1 MYKYIFSILITRNN
15 FGKNH
20 FFTLKKSKREDRE
33 TLSKCSQS
41 PKIPLSNPNLILIF
55 SGKKCQLINTDLFGS
70 DIRGIKD
77 IPSWYEC
84 GHLCLKNP
92 DCGSFTWMNKTRE
105 CYLKTGVPSQ
115 SVNMETVSG
124 VAACFNS
131 IAQGM
136 SVLNTFYQLI
146 FLGKYHISC

>member
-1 MYKYIFSILITRNN
+1 M
-15 FGKNH
+15 
-20 FFTLKKSKREDRE
+20 KKSKRENRE

-55 SGKKCQLINTDLFGS
+55 SGKKCQLIDTDLFGS
-70 DIRGIKD
+70 DISPIGITD

-84 GHLCLKNP
+84 GQLCLKIP
-92 DCGSFTWMNKTRE
+92 DCGSFTWINKTEE

-124 VAACFNS
+124 IAACFNS

>member
-15 FGKNH
+15 FCKNH
-20 FFTLKKSKREDRE
+20 FFPLKKSKREDRE

-124 VAACFNS
+124 IAACFNS
-131 IAQGM
+131 ITQGM
-136 SVLNTFYQLI
+136 SVLNTFYQ
-146 FLGKYHISC
+146 GSCN